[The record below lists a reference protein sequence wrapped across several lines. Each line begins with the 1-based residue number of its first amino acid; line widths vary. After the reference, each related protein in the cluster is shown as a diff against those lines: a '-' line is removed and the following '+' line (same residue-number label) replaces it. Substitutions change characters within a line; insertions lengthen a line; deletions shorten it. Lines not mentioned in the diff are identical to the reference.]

1 MSRDRLVELGLDE
14 TQTESVNQ
22 SMLSRSSSSQVVD
35 QSPTTSL
42 SSRASL
48 ADDSSTGGS
57 QFKDYLSKYDTVIT
71 ESRQKLKT
79 LESSSK

>member
-35 QSPTTSL
+35 QSPTASL

-48 ADDSSTGGS
+48 ADDSNGGS

-79 LESSSK
+79 LETSSK